1 VLQAARNYEEL
12 SAVFIIR
19 KFHMLFAVN
28 VLRVTTVIG
37 LGIMFK
43 FTILAS

>member
-1 VLQAARNYEEL
+1 VLEAARNYEEL

-19 KFHMLFAVN
+19 KFHMFAVS

-37 LGIMFK
+37 LGIMFI
-43 FTILAS
+43 FTKLAS